1 MSDHNETPSPTSPS
15 PDFPVDRQWRREDG
29 ERAVA
34 AWRASG
40 LSQRAW
46 CAAHGVSTNR
56 LSYWKQVIEESIDD
70 ATATGFVAVVGAR
83 ATPPLEILVGA
94 ARILI
99 RDDVDGAQLRAV
111 VEALS

>member
-1 MSDHNETPSPTSPS
+1 MSEHEISSPTTPSR
-15 PDFPVDRQWRREDG
+15 DFPTDRRWRRVDG

-46 CAAHGVSTNR
+46 CAAHGVSGKR
-56 LSYWKQVIEESIDD
+56 LSYWKQVTEESMDD
-70 ATATGFVAVVGAR
+70 DSTAGFVAVVREGA
-83 ATPPLEILVGA
+83 ASPLEILVGA

>member
-1 MSDHNETPSPTSPS
+1 MSEHETPPPTFPS
-15 PDFPVDRQWRREDG
+15 QDFLTDRRWQRADG
-29 ERAVA
+29 ERAVV

-46 CAAHGVSTNR
+46 CAAHGVSSRR
-56 LSYWKQVIEESIDD
+56 LSYWKQVIEESPDED
-70 ATATGFVAVVGAR
+70 TPAGFVAMVR
-83 ATPPLEILVGA
+83 ERSSSPLEILVGA

>member
-1 MSDHNETPSPTSPS
+1 MNETETLSPTPQ
-15 PDFPVDRQWRREDG
+15 PRGFPTDRHWRREDG

-46 CAAHGVSTNR
+46 CAANGVSNKR
-56 LSYWKQVIEESIDD
+56 LSYWKQVIEAPSEDRS
-70 ATATGFVAVVGAR
+70 AAGFVAVVR
-83 ATPPLEILVGA
+83 EQSSPSLEILVGA

>member
-1 MSDHNETPSPTSPS
+1 MSNSETPSPTSPS
-15 PDFPVDRQWRREDG
+15 RDFPTDRHWCREDG

-46 CAAHGVSTNR
+46 CAAHGVNSNR
-56 LSYWKQVIEESIDD
+56 LSYWKQVVEAPSDD
-70 ATATGFVAVVGAR
+70 ETAAGFVAVVR
-83 ATPPLEILVGA
+83 ERSSPPLEILVGA